1 MMTVWQI
8 FSGARTQQ
16 IWTFSDENVQFD
28 FSEDEDSDEMDEGN
42 GLATEAS
49 SCGPSE
55 PTTESHSLHHSI
67 LEAIASLLKLS
78 MFIRKSARANK
89 FARSSAAQKYETQYD
104 IIHVRDRYPH
114 ASENTFLIDRLGKAN
129 AQRRQWLSYK
139 KRHRDKMALAAYPD
153 IEDSNAEQ
161 MSYFDIDTSTKLQE
175 DPEEED
181 PSSSSEFR
189 ERRHDQV
196 TVLSST
202 KASTFYQFDE
212 PGSQM
217 SETDLSGTSC
227 SESRFGDIGQ
237 ETNLIPQPP
246 PESIDENPF
255 ECPYCFSI
263 ITVTGTYSWT

>member
-1 MMTVWQI
+1 MITVWEI

-16 IWTFSDENVQFD
+16 VWTDEKIQFD
-28 FSEDEDSDEMDEGN
+28 FTDDEDGDEEDEGN
-42 GLATEAS
+42 DLATESS
-49 SCGPSE
+49 SCVPSE
-55 PTTESHSLHHSI
+55 PTTESHSLLRSI
-67 LEAIASLLKLS
+67 LEAITSLLKLS
-78 MFIRKSARANK
+78 MLIRKSTRANK
-89 FARSSAAQKYETQYD
+89 FARSSAAQRYETQYD

-114 ASENTFLIDRLGKAN
+114 ASQNTFLIERLGKAN

-139 KRHRDKMALAAYPD
+139 KRHRDKMALTAYPD
-153 IEDSNAEQ
+153 IEESTGEQ
-161 MSYFDIDTSTKLQE
+161 MPYSGNETSTKLQE

-181 PSSSSEFR
+181 FSSSFQSR
-189 ERRHDQV
+189 ERRHDEV

-202 KASTFYQFDE
+202 KASTFYQRNE

-217 SETDLSGTSC
+217 SETDVSGTSY
-227 SESRFGDIGQ
+227 SESRLGDNGQ

-246 PESIDENPF
+246 HESIDENPF